1 MRLRDLAALLRG
13 TAAEFD
19 VIYDPETHT
28 ITILPRTAYRNPNG
42 TEGKVP
48 FSGDQPYRAY
58 LEDTI
63 VNGRRA
69 HLTAFTIEYQGG
81 GHTYY
86 KRRDLARA
94 LGFNVGWSAERG
106 IYIETG
112 KPYTDED

>member
-1 MRLRDLAALLRG
+1 MAELLRG

-19 VIYDPETHT
+19 VIYDPETNT
-28 ITILPRTAYRNPNG
+28 ILILPRTAYRNPNG

-48 FSGDQPYRAY
+48 FSGDQPYEAF

-63 VNGRRA
+63 VNGSA
-69 HLTAFTIEYQGG
+69 VSLTAFRIEYQGG

-86 KRRDLARA
+86 KLRDLARA